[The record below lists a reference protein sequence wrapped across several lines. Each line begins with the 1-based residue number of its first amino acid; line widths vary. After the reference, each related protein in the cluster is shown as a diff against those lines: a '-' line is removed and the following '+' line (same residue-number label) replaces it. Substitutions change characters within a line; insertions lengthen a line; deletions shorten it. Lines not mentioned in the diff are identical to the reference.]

1 METIVAKVVLATV
14 RVNEQGFT
22 NVELKF
28 NKTFAGFEQDK
39 KTKTFV
45 AGEVD
50 HFNVGAAELL
60 ELALTNELA
69 CEYLNLLSNDERY
82 TQKAIGNLY
91 NGVTLTFERE
101 LHAKGEVVND
111 KALTRDCY
119 ITTITKATFGDRA
132 EARLERAIDK
142 LY

>member
-28 NKTFAGFEQDK
+28 NKKFAGFEKDQ
-39 KTKTFV
+39 KTKEFV
-45 AGEVD
+45 AKDVD

-60 ELALTNELA
+60 ELALTNEVA
-69 CEYLNLLSNDERY
+69 CDYLNYLTNEERY
-82 TQKAIGNLY
+82 TQQVIGNIY
-91 NGVTLTFERE
+91 AGVTLTFERE
-101 LHAKGEVVND
+101 LHVKGEVVND
-111 KALTRDCY
+111 KALDRDKY
-119 ITTITKATFGDRA
+119 FTTITKATFGDRV

-142 LY
+142 KI